1 MQLPVNQALALF
13 GKLIKKLSKRLLDI
27 QKAAIS
33 ATIPEASSSKA
44 ARASGEGA
52 VKDTDKNEDAPAT
65 SWKPVA
71 AALDDELKEAG
82 DEATRLLKE
91 KQRQMI
97 DSLDLTKCVF
107 SIFSF
112 CLSACPP
119 RSSVRS
125 VPRDVSALYRPHDCP
140 DISVRT
146 TVLCKL
152 SASSSKRRFVSS

>member
-33 ATIPEASSSKA
+33 ATIPEASSSKV
-44 ARASGEGA
+44 ARAGGEGA
-52 VKDTDKNEDAPAT
+52 VEDKKQDAPAT

-125 VPRDVSALYRPHDCP
+125 VPHDVSALYRAHDCP
-140 DISVRT
+140 DTSVQT
-146 TVLCKL
+146 TVLSQP
-152 SASSSKRRFVSS
+152 SASSSKR